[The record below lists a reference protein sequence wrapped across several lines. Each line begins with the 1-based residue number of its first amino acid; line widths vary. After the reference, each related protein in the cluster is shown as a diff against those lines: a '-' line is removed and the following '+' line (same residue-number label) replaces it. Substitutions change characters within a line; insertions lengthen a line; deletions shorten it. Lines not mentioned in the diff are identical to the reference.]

1 MLVIFGGLLMDANAF
16 MLKREDTALIVID
29 IQERLAAAMKEKIME
44 QVVKNTAILIE
55 TAKTF
60 GMPMVVSEQYRK
72 GLGQTL
78 PALQEK
84 IAGCDVLEKLHFDCT
99 RDDALG
105 RNIASVGRKTFVITG
120 IETHVCVFQTA
131 LSLLRGGYRVVVA
144 SDAVASRRKHDWEY
158 SLRALAQAGAVIY
171 PTETISFMLLE
182 KAGTAEFKKLAP
194 LFK

>member
-1 MLVIFGGLLMDANAF
+1 MDANAC
-16 MLKREDTALIVID
+16 MLKRDDTALIVID

-60 GMPMVVSEQYRK
+60 GMPLVISEQYRK
-72 GLGQTL
+72 GLGL
-78 PALQEK
+78 IVAPLQEK
-84 IAGCDVLEKLHFDCT
+84 IAGCEVLEKLHFDCT
-99 RDDALG
+99 RDDALD
-105 RNIASVGRKTFVITG
+105 RKIASVGRKTFVVAG

-131 LSLLRGGYRVVVA
+131 LSLLCRGYRVVVA
-144 SDAVASRRKHDWEY
+144 SDAVASRRKHDWKY
-158 SLRALAQAGAVIY
+158 SLRALAQAGALIY

-182 KAGTAEFKKLAP
+182 KAGTAEFKKLSP

>member
-1 MLVIFGGLLMDANAF
+1 MNANDF
-16 MLKREDTALIVID
+16 MLKRDDTALIVID
-29 IQERLAAAMKEKIME
+29 IQERLAAAMNEKIME
-44 QVVKNTAILIE
+44 QVVRNTAILIE
-55 TAKTF
+55 TATAF

-72 GLGQTL
+72 GLGRTL

-182 KAGTAEFKKLAP
+182 KAGTAEFKRLAP

>member
-1 MLVIFGGLLMDANAF
+1 MDANAF

-144 SDAVASRRKHDWEY
+144 SDAVASRRKHDWEF

-171 PTETISFMLLE
+171 PTETISFLLLE